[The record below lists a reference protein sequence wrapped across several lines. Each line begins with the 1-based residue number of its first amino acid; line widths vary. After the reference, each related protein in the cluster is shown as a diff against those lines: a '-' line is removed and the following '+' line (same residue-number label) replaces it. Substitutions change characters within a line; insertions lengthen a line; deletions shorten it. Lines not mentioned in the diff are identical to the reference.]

1 MAVTSA
7 HSPLTKANHMAKFNI
22 NGEGK
27 YAFSMECWGHGVGK
41 NEYMVNNSL
50 IYRPFSSFCLFLCIY
65 HSYTVVDT

>member
-7 HSPLTKANHMAKFNI
+7 HSPLTEANHMAKFTI
-22 NGEGK
+22 NVEVK
-27 YAFSMECWGHGVGK
+27 YTFSMEVWGHGVGK

-50 IYRPFSSFCLFLCIY
+50 IYRLFSSFCLFLCIY